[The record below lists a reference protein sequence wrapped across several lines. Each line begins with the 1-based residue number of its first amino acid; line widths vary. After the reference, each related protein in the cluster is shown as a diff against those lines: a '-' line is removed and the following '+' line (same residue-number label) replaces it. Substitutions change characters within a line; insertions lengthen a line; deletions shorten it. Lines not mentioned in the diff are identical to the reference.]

1 MAMVFPGMIG
11 TFLYSNRSRAT
22 IEELGSILIG
32 TGLYPNISRAMIQ
45 ELGASD
51 PGRWLAFC
59 MEAMQHG
66 SLADADD
73 YADAGDDEGEGDK
86 KKVRCD
92 AG

>member
-1 MAMVFPGMIG
+1 
-11 TFLYSNRSRAT
+11 
-22 IEELGSILIG
+22 
-32 TGLYPNISRAMIQ
+32 MIQ

-86 KKVRCD
+86 KKVRCRMKW
-92 AG
+92 ALLVGWFAAIWPVSAP